1 MIRYSSEVTIERPP
15 HEVFEALLDPARY
28 GQWTDMVDMRF
39 DTAGQPSVGTRGQ
52 FRLAKGPIKGM
63 LDFELT
69 ELEADRR
76 LIIRISHPG
85 VEWTSFATLEPTG
98 TGTRMTYA
106 GEVQLR
112 GWRRLLEPLA
122 AAEVRGGEAREAQ
135 RLKALLEGG
144 PAAATMPTG
153 GRGTA

>member
-1 MIRYSSEVTIERPP
+1 
-15 HEVFEALLDPARY
+15 
-28 GQWTDMVDMRF
+28 MVDMRF

-76 LIIRISHPG
+76 LVIRISHPG

-112 GWRRLLEPLA
+112 GWRRRLEAP
-122 AAEVRGGEAREAQ
+122 
-135 RLKALLEGG
+135 
-144 PAAATMPTG
+144 PAAPGGGGGGG
-153 GRGTA
+153 GRGRGADRRGAG